1 MNFRL
6 PKSER
11 LHADKLIKELFHEGS
26 SFFLYP
32 FKVIFL
38 RKIDLSGQTNQIL
51 ISVSKK
57 KIKKANGRNY
67 IKRRVR
73 EAYRLQKHLL
83 PSDGLLIGFIFV
95 GNPEMTFAEISPK
108 MSQVLSKLALELTP
122 KPTQHDS
129 KD

>member
-11 LHADKLIKELFHEGS
+11 LRADKLIKELFHEGS

-67 IKRRVR
+67 IKRRVK

>member
-57 KIKKANGRNY
+57 KIKKANGRNF

-83 PSDGLLIGFIFV
+83 PSDGVLIAFIFV
-95 GNPEMTFAEISPK
+95 GNPEMTFTEISPK
-108 MSQVLSKLALELTP
+108 MSQVLSKLALELNP
-122 KPTQHDS
+122 KPIQHDS

>member
-1 MNFRL
+1 MSFRL

-67 IKRRVR
+67 IKRRVK